1 MSVFSSQ
8 SSWTGMC
15 SGSNQ
20 SPINLAQS
28 ISKPCKGT
36 CDLKI
41 DDTNATSGQLS
52 ITDEGLLLTGR
63 LGSCKFRDATYTCQA
78 LLINHPSHHTIES
91 IQSDGEVISI
101 FISPTGDTLLVSS
114 LFRVSSSPTPSIDF
128 FKQIVPYSQS
138 SSSMINLNGWSLQ
151 HMVPSDGSYFVY
163 DGSSIIPPC
172 SPAEVIV
179 YKSMINIDQTDF
191 AYLVKNVQA
200 GSRSIQA
207 LGNREIFY
215 NDNADTGF
223 LPHDNKT
230 YFVMKPLA
238 NNKKKKPLEIKK
250 TDLKTT
256 QGLENSKEPSTLGK
270 VSKKIQDNW
279 DEYLDIFWML
289 LFYGGVMYLLY
300 KFKDSMYYLVK
311 FFNWW
316 RGDNKSHVK
325 IPGIEE
331 KVSN

>member
-41 DDTNATSGQLS
+41 DDTNATSGQLF

-78 LLINHPSHHTIES
+78 LLINHPSHHTVES

-101 FISPTGDTLLVSS
+101 FSSPTGEKLLVCS
-114 LFRVSSSPTPSIDF
+114 LFRVSSSPTTSIDF
-128 FKQIVPYSQS
+128 FKQIIPYSES
-138 SSSMINLNGWSLQ
+138 STINLNGWSLQ
-151 HMVPSDGSYFVY
+151 QMVPSDGSYFVY
-163 DGSSIIPPC
+163 DGSSIVPPC

-230 YFVMKPLA
+230 YFVMKPLG
-238 NNKKKKPLEIKK
+238 NKKKKPVEIKK

-256 QGLENSKEPSTLGK
+256 QALESSKEPSTTQ
-270 VSKKIQDNW
+270 VITKKIGDNW
-279 DEYLDIFWML
+279 DEYLDIFWMI
-289 LFYGGVMYLLY
+289 LFYGGVIYLIY
-300 KFKDSMYYLVK
+300 KFNDKMYYLVK

-316 RGDNKSHVK
+316 RGTKSQVQ
-325 IPGIEE
+325 IPIQ
-331 KVSN
+331 

>member
-8 SSWTGMC
+8 SSWIGMC

-41 DDTNATSGQLS
+41 DDTNATSGQLF

-78 LLINHPSHHTIES
+78 LLINHPSHHTVES

-101 FISPTGDTLLVSS
+101 FSSPTGEKLLVCS
-114 LFRVSSSPTPSIDF
+114 LFRVSSSPTTSIDF
-128 FKQIVPYSQS
+128 FKQIIPYSES
-138 SSSMINLNGWSLQ
+138 SSIINLNGWSLQ
-151 HMVPSDGSYFVY
+151 QMVPSDGSYFVY
-163 DGSSIIPPC
+163 DGSSIVPPC

-230 YFVMKPLA
+230 YFVMKPLG
-238 NNKKKKPLEIKK
+238 NKKKKSVEIKK

-256 QGLENSKEPSTLGK
+256 QALESSKEPSTTQ
-270 VSKKIQDNW
+270 VIAKKIGDNW
-279 DEYLDIFWML
+279 DEYLDIFWMI
-289 LFYGGVMYLLY
+289 LFYGGVIYFIY
-300 KFKDSMYYLVK
+300 KFNDKMYYLVK

-316 RGDNKSHVK
+316 RGTKSQVQ
-325 IPGIEE
+325 IPIQ
-331 KVSN
+331 